1 MDKAIDVRFERMEK
15 ALANLV
21 DSIAKYTPSTH
32 SATELNAASA
42 DLAQGLEE
50 LQTHQRNHA
59 RIQQLRGVSAGLD
72 GQIKD
77 TLVQLAQARKE
88 LTGTSTTI
96 FPDKGK
102 TYPINYTE
110 LLNYGRHIAK
120 TTVPPSGVA
129 NAPPPPPASSAPPT
143 QPESAVES
151 AAATP
156 GGTPNGVAS
165 APNGAL
171 DQLSGQQT
179 TTTALPDHIQDSLNP
194 LAGAMFVPWPSEAH
208 IRNGA
213 LAQLDFLSSRG
224 IDPQGYDP
232 DEEEA
237 QKKRKEEEER
247 AREEQE
253 RLERE
258 EKEGRIRKQMEL
270 ARAEREKAREKEAA
284 EREARGD
291 TGNADAQPGSGAAAA
306 GSSAGGNKQ
315 AQFQFLQ
322 DDDDESD

>member
-1 MDKAIDVRFERMEK
+1 MDKVVDVRFERMEK

-21 DSIAKYTPSTH
+21 DSIAKYTPSAH
-32 SATELNAASA
+32 SSTELSAAST
-42 DLAQGLEE
+42 DLAKGLEE
-50 LQTHQRNHA
+50 LQTHQRNYA
-59 RIQQLRGVSAGLD
+59 RIQQLRAVSAGLD

-88 LTGTSTTI
+88 LKSTSTTV
-96 FPDKGK
+96 FPEKG
-102 TYPINYTE
+102 TYPIDYTE

-129 NAPPPPPASSAPPT
+129 NAPTNSVPPT

-151 AAATP
+151 AAPTP

-179 TTTALPDHIQDSLNP
+179 TNSTALPDNIKDSLNP
-194 LAGAMFVPWPSEAH
+194 LAGAIFVPFPSEAH

-224 IDPQGYDP
+224 VDPEGYDP

-237 QKKRKEEEER
+237 EKKRKEEEER

-258 EKEGRIRKQMEL
+258 EKERRIREQMEI
-270 ARAEREKAREKEAA
+270 ARAEREKNREKEAA
-284 EREARGD
+284 ERQARGD
-291 TGNADAQPGSGAAAA
+291 AGNADGQSVAAA
-306 GSSAGGNKQ
+306 GAGASAGSNKQ
-315 AQFQFLQ
+315 AQFQFLN

>member
-1 MDKAIDVRFERMEK
+1 MDKVIDVRFERMEK

-32 SATELNAASA
+32 AATELNAASA

-77 TLVQLAQARKE
+77 TLMQLAQARKE
-88 LTGTSTTI
+88 LTGTSTTT
-96 FPDKGK
+96 FPDKG

-129 NAPPPPPASSAPPT
+129 NAPPPNGSAPPT

-171 DQLSGQQT
+171 DQLSGQQN
-179 TTTALPDHIQDSLNP
+179 TTALPDHIQDSLNP
-194 LAGAMFVPWPSEAH
+194 LANAIFVPWPSEAH

-258 EKEGRIRKQMEL
+258 EKERRIREQMEL

-291 TGNADAQPGSGAAAA
+291 TSHDAAAAAA
-306 GSSAGGNKQ
+306 GSSDGGNKQ

>member
-1 MDKAIDVRFERMEK
+1 MDKVIDVRFERMEK

-32 SATELNAASA
+32 AATELNAASA

-59 RIQQLRGVSAGLD
+59 RIQQLRAVSAGLD

-88 LTGTSTTI
+88 LTGTSTTR
-96 FPDKGK
+96 FPDKG

-129 NAPPPPPASSAPPT
+129 NAPPGGSAPPT

-171 DQLSGQQT
+171 DQLSGQQN
-179 TTTALPDHIQDSLNP
+179 TTALPDHIQDSLNP
-194 LAGAMFVPWPSEAH
+194 LANAMFVPWPSEAH

-224 IDPQGYDP
+224 INPEGYDP

-237 QKKRKEEEER
+237 EKKRKEEEER

-258 EKEGRIRKQMEL
+258 EKERRIREQMEL

-291 TGNADAQPGSGAAAA
+291 TSNDGAQSSGGAAAA
-306 GSSAGGNKQ
+306 GSGAGGNKQ
-315 AQFQFLQ
+315 AQFQFLN

>member
-1 MDKAIDVRFERMEK
+1 MDKVIDVRFERMEK

-21 DSIAKYTPSTH
+21 DSIAKYTPNTH
-32 SATELNAASA
+32 SATELSVASA

-59 RIQQLRGVSAGLD
+59 RIQQLRGVSASLD
-72 GQIKD
+72 SQIKD

-88 LTGTSTTI
+88 LTSTSTTV
-96 FPDKGK
+96 FPEKG
-102 TYPINYTE
+102 TNPINYTE

-129 NAPPPPPASSAPPT
+129 NAPLSNSAPPT

-151 AAATP
+151 AAPTP

-171 DQLSGQQT
+171 EQLSGQQ

-194 LAGAMFVPWPSEAH
+194 LVGAMFVPWPSEAH

-213 LAQLDFLSSRG
+213 LAQLDFLSSKG
-224 IDPQGYDP
+224 IDPEGFDP

-237 QKKRKEEEER
+237 EKKRKEEEER

-253 RLERE
+253 RLDRE
-258 EKEGRIRKQMEL
+258 EKERRIREQMEL

-291 TGNADAQPGSGAAAA
+291 TSDAAAQPDGSGAA

>member
-1 MDKAIDVRFERMEK
+1 MDKIIDVRFERMEK

-32 SATELNAASA
+32 AATELNAASA
-42 DLAQGLEE
+42 DLAHGLEE
-50 LQTHQRNHA
+50 LQTHQQNYA
-59 RIQQLRGVSAGLD
+59 RIQQLRGVAASLD

-77 TLVQLAQARKE
+77 TLMQLAQARKE
-88 LTGTSTTI
+88 LTSTSTTV
-96 FPDKGK
+96 FPEKG
-102 TYPINYTE
+102 TNPINYTE

-129 NAPPPPPASSAPPT
+129 NAPLTNSAPPT

-151 AAATP
+151 AAPTP

-179 TTTALPDHIQDSLNP
+179 TTALPDHIQDSLNP
-194 LAGAMFVPWPSEAH
+194 LAGAIFVPWPSEAH

-224 IDPQGYDP
+224 IDPEGFDP

-237 QKKRKEEEER
+237 EKKRKEEEDR

-253 RLERE
+253 RLDRE
-258 EKEGRIRKQMEL
+258 EKERRIREQMEL

-291 TGNADAQPGSGAAAA
+291 TGDADAQPGGSGAA
-306 GSSAGGNKQ
+306 GSSAGGSKQ

>member
-1 MDKAIDVRFERMEK
+1 MDKVIDVRFERMEK

-21 DSIAKYTPSTH
+21 DSIAKYTPSAH
-32 SATELNAASA
+32 SSTELNAASA
-42 DLAQGLEE
+42 DLAQGLED

-59 RIQQLRGVSAGLD
+59 RIQELRGISANLD
-72 GQIKD
+72 SQIKD

-88 LTGTSTTI
+88 LTSTSTTV
-96 FPDKGK
+96 FPEKG
-102 TYPINYTE
+102 TFPINYTE

-129 NAPPPPPASSAPPT
+129 NALSNSAPPT

-151 AAATP
+151 AAPTP

-179 TTTALPDHIQDSLNP
+179 TNSTALPDHIQDSLNP
-194 LAGAMFVPWPSEAH
+194 LAGAIFVPWPSEAH

-224 IDPQGYDP
+224 VDPEGYDP

-258 EKEGRIRKQMEL
+258 EKERRIREQMEL

-284 EREARGD
+284 ERQARGD
-291 TGNADAQPGSGAAAA
+291 TGNAEGQSSGAAPGA
-306 GSSAGGNKQ
+306 GASAGGQKQ

>member
-1 MDKAIDVRFERMEK
+1 MDKVIDVRFERMEK

-21 DSIAKYTPSTH
+21 DSIAKYTPNTH
-32 SATELNAASA
+32 AATELDAAQA
-42 DLAQGLEE
+42 DLTQGLEE

-59 RIQQLRGVSAGLD
+59 RIQQLRSVSASLD

-77 TLVQLAQARKE
+77 TLMQLAQARKE
-88 LTGTSTTI
+88 LTSTSTTV
-96 FPDKGK
+96 FPEKG

-129 NAPPPPPASSAPPT
+129 NAPPLTANSSAPPT

-151 AAATP
+151 AAPTP

-171 DQLSGQQT
+171 DQLSGQQ

-224 IDPQGYDP
+224 IDPEGFDP

-237 QKKRKEEEER
+237 EKKRKEEEER
-247 AREEQE
+247 ARDEQE
-253 RLERE
+253 RLDRE
-258 EKEGRIRKQMEL
+258 EKERHIREQMEL
-270 ARAEREKAREKEAA
+270 ARAEQKKAREKEAA

-291 TGNADAQPGSGAAAA
+291 TGNADAQPGGSGAA